1 MNSRLAS
8 LQRYPFER
16 LAELIKDV
24 TPPANKSPIKM
35 SMGEPQHA
43 APAFVLE
50 ALTKNLKGLSNY
62 PTTKGAPGA
71 ARGHRPLGHEAL
83 HAR

>member
-62 PTTKGAPGA
+62 PTTKGSAGT
-71 ARGHRPLGHEAL
+71 ARRHRPLGHEAL